1 MPAIG
6 FTVFKEKLFD
16 GTKRQTIRLV
26 RKYPIK
32 VGDTLY
38 LYWKLRTKQC
48 EIIRKATCTETFPI
62 KMQFFEE
69 WLDSG
74 KPFWRVDK
82 ILPDGTIST
91 LMDFRVEELAQQ
103 DGFVNALEM
112 MRLISKMYGNLSHR
126 TFQVIRW

>member
-1 MPAIG
+1 MPVIG
-6 FTVFKEKLFD
+6 FTVFKEKLLD
-16 GTKRQTIRLV
+16 GSKRQTIRLV

-48 EIIRKATCTETFPI
+48 EFIRKVICTETFPI
-62 KMQFFEE
+62 QIQFFEE

-74 KPFWRVDK
+74 KSIWRVDK
-82 ILPDGTIST
+82 ILPNGTILT
-91 LMDFRVEELAQQ
+91 LMDFKVEELAQQ
-103 DGFVNALEM
+103 DGFENALEM
-112 MRLISKMYGNLSHR
+112 MRLISKMYGDLRNK